1 MGLLDLKD
9 FQDLLDM
16 QTERTRHFEET
27 AESTE
32 TPLKKFVK
40 HQREEELKRITES
53 KYKKDD
59 LPDDYFF
66 SALGELVLKDD

>member
-9 FQDLLDM
+9 FQELLDM

-27 AESTE
+27 AQPTE
-32 TPLKKFVK
+32 TPLKK
-40 HQREEELKRITES
+40 HIQHLNEEELKRITEK
-53 KYKKDD
+53 KYKKEN

-66 SALGELVLKDD
+66 SALGEMILKDD

>member
-16 QTERTRHFEET
+16 QTERTKHFEET
-27 AESTE
+27 AQPSE

-40 HQREEELKRITES
+40 QQKEEELKRITER
-53 KYKKDD
+53 KYKKED

-66 SALGELVLKDD
+66 SALGEMILKDD